1 MRITSWLLISIAS
14 LIGFSSAYTSDLQL
28 VEQGEGL
35 RLCKY
40 LDTMGIPT
48 ICYGY
53 NLQNYNARSAIASV
67 GGNYDQVMAGTCLN
81 QNQCAQLL
89 NMALGSARSGAQQ
102 VFGSQCPSI
111 QAVLVDLTY
120 NLGTGGI
127 SSFVTFKGYITSH
140 QYAAAANALKS
151 TLYCR
156 QVGTRCTRN
165 AAIIAQGCTS

>member
-1 MRITSWLLISIAS
+1 MRITSWLLVSAAA
-14 LIGFSSAYTSDLQL
+14 LIGFSSACSSDLQL

-102 VFGSQCPSI
+102 VFGSQCPCI
-111 QAVLVDLTY
+111 QAVLVDMTY
-120 NLGTGGI
+120 NLGVGGV
-127 SSFVTFKGYITSH
+127 SSFNTFKSLITSH
-140 QYAAAANALKS
+140 QYAAAASDLKG
-151 TLYCR
+151 TAYCS
-156 QVGTRCTRN
+156 QVGSRCIRN
-165 AAIIAQGCTS
+165 ANILSQGCAS